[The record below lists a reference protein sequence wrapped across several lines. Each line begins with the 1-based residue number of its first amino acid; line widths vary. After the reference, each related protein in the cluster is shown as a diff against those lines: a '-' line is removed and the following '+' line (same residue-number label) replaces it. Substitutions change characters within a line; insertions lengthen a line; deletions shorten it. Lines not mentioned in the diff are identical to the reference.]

1 MLSLIFFFLIIIPS
15 AILHEFSHAWM
26 AYYLGDDTAK
36 RAGRLTLNPLPHL
49 DMFGTIFMPIF
60 LFLITGG
67 SFIFAYAKPV
77 PYNPYN
83 LRNQRTGSAL
93 VGLAGP
99 VSNLLV
105 AIIFGTLLRFLP
117 ASPLGGPIGNFATL
131 ISIIV
136 YANILLAVFNLVP
149 IAPLDG
155 SKVLYAILPDRWM
168 GVKIFLE
175 RFGILIILFFI
186 FFAFQIIQPIIYFL
200 YRLIVGSFPQFM

>member
-83 LRNQRTGSAL
+83 LRNQRTGPAL

-155 SKVLYAILPDRWM
+155 SKVLYAILPDRWIS
-168 GVKIFLE
+168 VKIFLE